1 MILANGKLYPTDRQ
15 DEILS
20 DLEECLNCTLAEQ
33 SLSPETV
40 IAAIDRLGRRLDQGE
55 FDPLLAQ
62 VEQANRYLA
71 QIRPLLTREALEY
84 KLRVELG
91 ADAAPYRTAPPDG
104 LPSLSARPAPLG
116 VLLHIAA
123 GNVDGLP
130 AYSVVE
136 GLLTGNIN
144 ILKLPRADNG
154 LSVEILRQLI
164 QEEPAL
170 TDFIYVFDTPSEDVD
185 ALLRMARLSDGIV
198 VWGGDG
204 AVSAVRRFAP
214 VGAKLIEWG
223 HRLSFAYLSGPQ
235 DRAQDRAQDWPAL
248 AGHIIETRQ
257 LLCSSCQVIY
267 LDTDS
272 MEEVHTFC
280 RAFLPVLEQAAVRG
294 PARSLGAAAE
304 QTLRRYQA
312 RIERAISGGTG
323 DSGRT
328 VYDGRGCSLTACAD
342 RELELSDLFGNPLV
356 KALPRRELLPVLRR
370 QKGRLQTA
378 GLLCPEADR
387 AALTGLLV
395 RAGVNRVLGAGE
407 MSDTFCGEAHDGE
420 YPLRRY
426 TRMVNVR

>member
-15 DEILS
+15 DEVLS
-20 DLEECLNCTLAEQ
+20 GLEECINRTLAEQ
-33 SLSPETV
+33 SLSPEAV
-40 IAAIDRLGRRLDQGE
+40 IAAIDRLGQRLDRGE
-55 FDPLLAQ
+55 FDPLLKQ
-62 VEQANRYLA
+62 VEQADRYLA

-91 ADAAPYRTAPPDG
+91 VDAASYRTTPPGG
-104 LPSLSARPAPLG
+104 LPPLSTRPAPLG

-123 GNVDGLP
+123 GNADGLP

-154 LSVEILRQLI
+154 LSMEILRQLI

-170 TDFIYVFDTPSEDVD
+170 AEFIYVFDTPSEDVD

-223 HRLSFAYLSGPQ
+223 HRLSFAYLSGLQ
-235 DRAQDRAQDWPAL
+235 DQAQDWPDL
-248 AGHIIETRQ
+248 AEHIIETRQ

-280 RAFLPVLEQAAVRG
+280 REFLPILERAAARS

-323 DSGRT
+323 NSGRT
-328 VYDGRGCSLTACAD
+328 VYDGRGCSLTACTD

-356 KALPRRELLPVLRR
+356 KALSRCDLLPVLRR

-387 AALTGLLV
+387 ASLTDLLV
-395 RAGVNRVLGAGE
+395 RAGVNRVLRAGE

-426 TRMVNVR
+426 TRLVNVR

>member
-20 DLEECLNCTLAEQ
+20 GLEECLNRTLAEQ

-55 FDPLLAQ
+55 FDLLLAQ
-62 VEQANRYLA
+62 MEQADWYLA

-91 ADAAPYRTAPPDG
+91 VDAVPYHTAPPDG
-104 LPSLSARPAPLG
+104 LPSLSTRPAPLG

-235 DRAQDRAQDWPAL
+235 DRAQDWPAL

-280 RAFLPVLEQAAVRG
+280 REFLPVLEQAAARG

-312 RIERAISGGTG
+312 RIERAISGETG

-328 VYDGRGCSLTACAD
+328 VYDGRGCSLTTCAD

-387 AALTGLLV
+387 ATLTGLLV

-426 TRMVNVR
+426 IRMVNVR

>member
-20 DLEECLNCTLAEQ
+20 GLEECLNRTLAEQ

-55 FDPLLAQ
+55 FDLLLAQ
-62 VEQANRYLA
+62 VEQADRYLA

-91 ADAAPYRTAPPDG
+91 VDAAPYRTAPPDG

-223 HRLSFAYLSGPQ
+223 HRLSFAYLSGP
-235 DRAQDRAQDWPAL
+235 QDRAQDWPAL

>member
-20 DLEECLNCTLAEQ
+20 GLEECLNRTLAEQ

-55 FDPLLAQ
+55 FDLLLAQ
-62 VEQANRYLA
+62 VEQADRYLV

-91 ADAAPYRTAPPDG
+91 ADAAPYRTAPPG

-130 AYSVVE
+130 AYSVAE

-223 HRLSFAYLSGPQ
+223 HRLSFAYLSG
-235 DRAQDRAQDWPAL
+235 AQDRAQDWPAL

-272 MEEVHTFC
+272 MEEVHAFC
-280 RAFLPVLEQAAVRG
+280 RAFLPVLEQAAARG

-328 VYDGRGCSLTACAD
+328 VYDGRGCSLTACDD

-387 AALTGLLV
+387 AVLTDLLV

>member
-1 MILANGKLYPTDRQ
+1 MILANGKLYDSRQ
-15 DEILS
+15 QESILS
-20 DLEECLNCTLAEQ
+20 GLERRVLQTLAGPP
-33 SLSPETV
+33 LSSEAV
-40 IAAIDRLGRRLDQGE
+40 IAAIDRLGRRLDRGA
-55 FDPLLAQ
+55 FAPLLAQ
-62 VEQANRYLA
+62 IEQADRYLS
-71 QIRPLLTREALEY
+71 QIRPLITREALEY
-84 KLRVELG
+84 KIQAELG
-91 ADAAPYRTAPPDG
+91 SDAVPCCTAPPDG
-104 LPSLSARPAPLG
+104 LPALTVHPAPLG

-144 ILKLPRADNG
+144 ILKLPQADKG

-170 TDFIYVFDTPSEDVD
+170 TDYIYVFDTPSEDAD
-185 ALLRMARLSDGIV
+185 ALLRMAQLSDGIV
-198 VWGGDG
+198 VWGGDA
-204 AVSAVRRFAP
+204 AVSAVRKFAP

-235 DRAQDRAQDWPAL
+235 DRQQDWPAL
-248 AGHIIETRQ
+248 ARHIVDSRQ

-272 MEEVHTFC
+272 TEDVHAFC
-280 RAFLPVLEQAAVRG
+280 RQFLPVLEQAAAQG
-294 PARSLGAAAE
+294 PAQSLGAAAE
-304 QTLRRYQA
+304 LTLRRYQA
-312 RIERAISGGTG
+312 RVERAITG
-323 DSGRT
+323 SVSDSSRT
-328 VYDGRGCSLTACAD
+328 VYDGRHCSLTACTD

-356 KALPRRELLPVLRR
+356 KALPRRSLLPVLRR

-378 GLLCPEADR
+378 GLLCPEEDR

-395 RAGVNRVLGAGE
+395 RAGLNRVLRAGE
-407 MSDTFCGEAHDGE
+407 MSDSFCGEAHDGE

-426 TRMVNVR
+426 TRMVNLR

>member
-1 MILANGKLYPTDRQ
+1 MILANGNVYDTSCQ
-15 DEILS
+15 DELLDS
-20 DLEECLNCTLAEQ
+20 LEEQLNRTLAEQ

-40 IAAIDRLGRRLDQGE
+40 IAAIDRLGRRLDRGE
-55 FDPLLAQ
+55 FDSLLSQ
-62 VEQANRYLA
+62 VELADRYLA
-71 QIRPLLTREALEY
+71 QIRPHLTREALEY
-84 KLRVELG
+84 KLKVELG
-91 ADAAPYRTAPPDG
+91 TDTAPFVTRPPEG
-104 LPSLSARPAPLG
+104 LPPITVRPAPLG

-144 ILKLPRADNG
+144 ILKLPQADNG

-164 QEEPAL
+164 REEPAL
-170 TDFIYVFDTPSEDVD
+170 ADFIYAFDTPSEDVD
-185 ALLRMARLSDGIV
+185 ALLRMAQLSDGVV

-214 VGAKLIEWG
+214 VGVKLIEWG
-223 HRLSFAYLSGPQ
+223 HRLSFAYLSG
-235 DRAQDRAQDWPAL
+235 AQERERDWPAL
-248 AGHIIETRQ
+248 ARHIVETRQ

-267 LDTDS
+267 LDTECQED
-272 MEEVHTFC
+272 VHAFC
-280 RAFLPVLEQAAVRG
+280 RDFLPLLEQAAASG

-304 QTLRRYQA
+304 LTLRRYQE
-312 RIERAISGGTG
+312 RVERAISGGARQA
-323 DSGRT
+323 DRQ
-328 VYDGRGCSLTACAD
+328 VYHGRGCSLTACTD

-356 KALPRRELLPVLRR
+356 KALPRKELLPTLRR

-378 GLLCPEADR
+378 GLLCPEEDR
-387 AALTGLLV
+387 AALTDLLT
-395 RAGVNRVLGAGE
+395 RAGVTRVLRAGE
-407 MSDTFCGEAHDGE
+407 MSDTFAGEAHDGE